1 MILINIL
8 IVDDQKTIRLLLANI
23 LNRMGY
29 KSIDFAASGEET
41 FAIVEEKLKKGETID
56 LILLDINLPDD
67 NGINV
72 CERLKKEKRLADTPI
87 VMITGNEESTTLKK
101 AFSAGA
107 EDYITKMS
115 SKIELQSRIASALR
129 LRKEIKKRNARE
141 KELRRT
147 AKKLKAA
154 NKKLEEMASQDGL
167 TGLSNRRLFDK
178 TIRKEWKKAQE
189 NESNLGVI
197 MLDIDHFKEYND
209 YYGHQTGDDCLKD
222 LAAVMK
228 ELTPGPENLAAR
240 YGGEEFVIVLV
251 ETDLAKVKAMA
262 KRLREKIVSLKIA
275 HQESKVADY
284 VTVSIGAA
292 MAQPDHKSGAKRL
305 IKKADEMLY
314 QAKEEGRNQVKI
326 AASIIE

>member
-1 MILINIL
+1 MIEINIL

-29 KSIDFAASGEET
+29 KNIDFAASAEGT
-41 FAIVEEKLKKGETID
+41 FAIVEEKLKEGETID

-72 CERLKKEKRLADTPI
+72 CKRLKKEKKLADTPI
-87 VMITGNEESTTLKK
+87 VMITGSEESSTLKK

-107 EDYITKMS
+107 EDYITKMA

-141 KELRRT
+141 RELRRT

-178 TIRKEWKKAQE
+178 VIRKEWKKAQE
-189 NESNLGVI
+189 DESNLGVI

-209 YYGHQTGDDCLKD
+209 YYGHQAGDDCLKD

-228 ELTPGPENLAAR
+228 ELTPEPENLAAR
-240 YGGEEFVIVLV
+240 YGGE
-251 ETDLAKVKAMA
+251 
-262 KRLREKIVSLKIA
+262 
-275 HQESKVADY
+275 
-284 VTVSIGAA
+284 
-292 MAQPDHKSGAKRL
+292 
-305 IKKADEMLY
+305 
-314 QAKEEGRNQVKI
+314 
-326 AASIIE
+326 